1 MKVQQQGRFC
11 GFQSLSQWHN
21 TYKQEREGSTVHEI
35 LQMSFKEDPRN
46 IFELVLPLKFEEVS
60 QNRRSVGRSVML
72 QWENVTAWVG
82 CLLRAS
88 ERASESVSPECRWMS
103 EQTNEGRNEKREG

>member
-88 ERASESVSPECRWMS
+88 ERASERECISRMQMD
-103 EQTNEGRNEKREG
+103 ERTDERRKERET